1 MYKLIILISSIFVF
15 SLASYVYIGLPD
27 TTNIND
33 LKLISATQVYDING
47 NLISKLF
54 EQNRIVVTNNN
65 MSPYLSQAIIANED
79 TRFYQHIGIDP
90 IGIARALWVNIK
102 AGDITEGGSTITQQL
117 AREMFLNQER
127 TLVRKMREAIL
138 AIIIDFKFSKDEI
151 LQAYLN
157 QVYLGEGAYGVEA
170 AAQKYFG
177 KHANEL
183 DLSESA
189 MIAGLARGPVLYSPY
204 RDMSAALERRS
215 IVLSNMRE
223 QEYISADEKDR
234 AESQAIS
241 LVSKKERSVK
251 ASYFVDYIAKQLV
264 EKYGEETVY
273 QRGLKVYTTLDL
285 HIQEAMENV
294 LGEYQGAVVA
304 LDPKTGYIKA
314 MVGGNNYAESQ
325 LNRAV
330 DEYRQPGSAFKPFV
344 YTTALNQG
352 ITSNYIVV
360 DEPIDIAGYRPQNY
374 DHKYLGK
381 MTINKALRWSVNSV
395 AVKMGQKVGMREVL
409 NLAKSMGITTL
420 TEDDNN
426 LATAL
431 GGLTVGVNLL
441 ELSAA
446 YTTFANH
453 GVLSQPISILRV
465 ENEHN
470 QTLAEYQSN
479 QKAVLNEDIAYIM
492 TNMLMGALKD
502 GTATAAN
509 IGREAAGK
517 TGTTDSYETAWF
529 IGYTPDLLVGIY
541 VGNDDRSSIGIS
553 GSQVAA
559 LWGKSMFDLQK
570 NQPVTK
576 FDVPANIVKDV
587 RICAKTGELA
597 EKDCKDDE
605 YSAFI
610 KGTEP
615 KSILQKIKEKILPK
629 QEKEE
634 NKKSKSWWSIL
645 PRLPGF

>member
-170 AAQKYFG
+170 ASQKYFG

-215 IVLSNMRE
+215 IVLSNMRD
-223 QEYISADEKDR
+223 QEYISADEKDG

-241 LVSKKERSVK
+241 LVSKKERAVK
-251 ASYFVDYIAKQLV
+251 ASYFIDYIAKQLV

-285 HIQEAMENV
+285 HIQETMENV

-352 ITSNYIVV
+352 IASNYIVV

-587 RICAKTGELA
+587 HICAKTGELA